1 MFGFK
6 SRSTKQIGDEA
17 ERLACQYLENKGLTL
32 VEKNYR
38 IKGGEIDLVMRD
50 NQHLVFIE
58 VRCRNNANYGSGAET
73 VDGRKQA
80 RLIKAAT
87 VYLLEKSS
95 QATQPAR
102 FDVMSISAIQ
112 HSSQSSSRP
121 QPEIEWIKDAFQA

>member
-6 SRSTKQIGDEA
+6 SRNKKQIGDEA
-17 ERLACQYLENKGLTL
+17 EQLACQFLENQGLTL
-32 VEKNYR
+32 VESNYR

-58 VRCRNNANYGSGAET
+58 VRYRSNNSFGSGAES

-80 RLIKAAT
+80 RLIKAAS

-95 QATQPAR
+95 QTTQPAR
-102 FDVMSISAIQ
+102 FDVMSISAAQ
-112 HSSQSSSRP
+112 PSSQSSSKL

>member
-6 SRSTKQIGDEA
+6 SRNKKQIGDEA
-17 ERLACQYLENKGLTL
+17 EQLACQFLENQGLTL
-32 VEKNYR
+32 VESNYR

-58 VRCRNNANYGSGAET
+58 VRYRSNNSFGSGAES

-80 RLIKAAT
+80 RLIKAAS

-95 QATQPAR
+95 QTTQPAR
-102 FDVMSISAIQ
+102 FDVMSISAAQ
-112 HSSQSSSRP
+112 SSSQSSSQL

>member
-6 SRSTKQIGDEA
+6 SRNTKQIGDEA
-17 ERLACQYLENKGLTL
+17 EQLACQFLENQGLTL
-32 VEKNYR
+32 VESNYR

-58 VRCRNNANYGSGAET
+58 VRYRSNNSFGSGAES

-80 RLIKAAT
+80 RLIKAAS

-95 QATQPAR
+95 QTTQPAR
-102 FDVMSISAIQ
+102 FDVMSISAAQ
-112 HSSQSSSRP
+112 PSSQSSSQL